1 MNIVVTG
8 ANVEVAEALR
18 AYVARKLERLAR
30 YFDHLQ
36 EAKVVLREER
46 RRPVGRARVVEVT
59 VWGQGLVL
67 RGEEA
72 ATDPYASVDRI
83 VDKLEKQIAKHRS
96 RLIDKRR
103 LDERRQR
110 SAERARAERAAKA
123 EAEAPGPRVV
133 RRKRFPMKPMTE
145 EDAAVQMELLGHS
158 FFVYRD
164 AESGRV
170 CVLYRRRDGDY
181 GVIETD

>member
-8 ANVEVAEALR
+8 ANVDVAEALR
-18 AYVARKLERLAR
+18 TYVARKLERLSKHL
-30 YFDHLQ
+30 DHLQ
-36 EAKVVLREER
+36 EARVVVREER
-46 RRPVGRARVVEVT
+46 RRPVGRAQVVEVT
-59 VWGQGLVL
+59 VWGDGVVL

-72 ATDPYASVDRI
+72 TADPYASVDRI

-110 SAERARAERAAKA
+110 TAERARAEAASRRGP
-123 EAEAPGPRVV
+123 ESPGPRVV
-133 RRKRFPMKPMTE
+133 RRKRFSLKPMTE
-145 EDAAVQMELLGHS
+145 EDAALQMELVGHS

-164 AESGRV
+164 ADTGGV

-181 GVIETD
+181 GVIEVE

>member
-18 AYVARKLERLAR
+18 TYLARKLERLSR
-30 YFDHLQ
+30 HFNHLQ

-59 VWGQGLVL
+59 VWGDGVVL

-72 ATDPYASVDRI
+72 TQDPYASVDRI
-83 VDKLEKQIAKHRS
+83 VEKLEKQIAKHRD
-96 RLIDKRR
+96 RLIHKRR

-110 SAERARAERAAKA
+110 TAERARAEAAAQA
-123 EAEAPGPRVV
+123 EPEPPEPRVV
-133 RRKRFPMKPMTE
+133 RRKRFPMKPMTA

-164 AESGRV
+164 ADAGCI
-170 CVLYRRRDGDY
+170 CVLYRRQDGNY
-181 GVIETD
+181 GVIETE